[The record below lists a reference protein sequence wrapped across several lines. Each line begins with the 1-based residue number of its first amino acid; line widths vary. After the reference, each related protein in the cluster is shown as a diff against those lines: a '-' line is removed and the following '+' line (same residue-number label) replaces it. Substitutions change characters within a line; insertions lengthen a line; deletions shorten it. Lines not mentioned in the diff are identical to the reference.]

1 MFSILVDTEQVVL
14 VTDDETTH
22 SESKKVLE
30 SLRYEGRWKNSS
42 RRGARRAVFS
52 RMYSIELV
60 TSRPLFFSFLLRE
73 EKCLLN
79 LRAYARDDTRRN
91 APKVQRSER
100 KDAPGCLAHAP
111 MDGWTRGATEP
122 GERLRLERIGSDR

>member
-1 MFSILVDTEQVVL
+1 MRGTDRSRVLVDTEQVVL

-52 RMYSIELV
+52 RMHSIELV
-60 TSRPLFFSFLLRE
+60 TSRPLFFPFLLE
-73 EKCLLN
+73 GGKMSFASACI
-79 LRAYARDDTRRN
+79 RA
-91 APKVQRSER
+91 
-100 KDAPGCLAHAP
+100 G
-111 MDGWTRGATEP
+111 
-122 GERLRLERIGSDR
+122 

>member
-1 MFSILVDTEQVVL
+1 MVLVWGDLTFARTDRSRVLVDTEQVVL

-52 RMYSIELV
+52 RMHSIELV
-60 TSRPLFFSFLLRE
+60 TSRPLFFVSLPFEGRKMSFE
-73 EKCLLN
+73 SACI
-79 LRAYARDDTRRN
+79 RA
-91 APKVQRSER
+91 
-100 KDAPGCLAHAP
+100 G
-111 MDGWTRGATEP
+111 
-122 GERLRLERIGSDR
+122 

>member
-52 RMYSIELV
+52 RMYSIEFV
-60 TSRPLFFSFLLRE
+60 TSRPLFFPFLLE
-73 EKCLLN
+73 GGKMFFESACI
-79 LRAYARDDTRRN
+79 RA
-91 APKVQRSER
+91 
-100 KDAPGCLAHAP
+100 G
-111 MDGWTRGATEP
+111 
-122 GERLRLERIGSDR
+122 